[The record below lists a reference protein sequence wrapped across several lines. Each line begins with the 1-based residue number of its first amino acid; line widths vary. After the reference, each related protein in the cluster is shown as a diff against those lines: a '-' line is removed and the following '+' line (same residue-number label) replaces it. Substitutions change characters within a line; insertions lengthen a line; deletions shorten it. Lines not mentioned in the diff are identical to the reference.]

1 MNQQEVLTSSKKS
14 VDDRMPKIVNKN
26 NENSYRIVQETYL
39 DEGCVKDSQIGET
52 LESTDVDEDLSIRL
66 DKTSH
71 DDVANLA
78 NEFRLSKAEMQ
89 QQLISLREHFLEN

>member
-1 MNQQEVLTSSKKS
+1 
-14 VDDRMPKIVNKN
+14 MPKIVNKN

-78 NEFRLSKAEMQ
+78 NSFRLSKAEMQ